1 VESEVGALTNEL
13 IYRAKMVGSDRGKSI
28 KMCRKIMSQAGR
40 GISEQVPARLSCS
53 DLATDPVEP
62 GAPAVKGFTRVR
74 RREIGIAGVK

>member
-1 VESEVGALTNEL
+1 MESEEGALTNEL
-13 IYRAKMVGSDRGKSI
+13 FYRAKMVGSDRGKSI
-28 KMCRKIMSQAGR
+28 KMGRKIMSQAGR

-53 DLATDPVEP
+53 DLATDPVEA